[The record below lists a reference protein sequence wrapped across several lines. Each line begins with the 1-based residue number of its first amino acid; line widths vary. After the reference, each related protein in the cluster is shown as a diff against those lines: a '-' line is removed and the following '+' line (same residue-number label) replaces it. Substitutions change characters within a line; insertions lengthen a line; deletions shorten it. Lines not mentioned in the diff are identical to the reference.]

1 MMEIAFG
8 SRKMPKLCNSEK
20 EMRSK
25 LGDRGA
31 KALQLRL
38 TQIKAADTLED
49 LGKVPGARCH
59 ELTADR
65 KGQLAVDLV
74 HPRRLIFKPDHN
86 PTPAKPDGGLDR
98 QQVTRVVVIEI
109 FDYHP

>member
-1 MMEIAFG
+1 MEIAFG
-8 SRKMPKLCNSEK
+8 SRKMQKLCNSEK
-20 EMRSK
+20 EMRAK

-31 KALQLRL
+31 KVLQLRL
-38 TQIKAADTLED
+38 NQIAAAPTLED

-74 HPRRLIFKPDHN
+74 HPRRLVFEPDHD
-86 PTPAKPDGGLDR
+86 PVPEKPDGGLDW
-98 QQVTRVVVIEI
+98 QQVKRVIIIDIV
-109 FDYHP
+109 DYH

>member
-8 SRKMPKLCNSEK
+8 SRKMEKLCNSEK
-20 EMRSK
+20 EMRAK
-25 LGDRGA
+25 LGDRA
-31 KALQLRL
+31 MKALQLRL
-38 TQIKAADTLED
+38 AQIKAADTLDD

-74 HPRRLIFKPDHN
+74 HPRRLILEPDHN
-86 PTPAKPDGGLDR
+86 PLPAKPDGGLDR
-98 QQVTRVVVIEI
+98 QKVTRVVVLEI
-109 FDYHP
+109 ADYH

>member
-8 SRKMPKLCNSEK
+8 SRKMQKLCNSEK
-20 EMRSK
+20 EMRAK
-25 LGDRGA
+25 LGERGA
-31 KALQLRL
+31 KVLQLRL
-38 TQIKAADTLED
+38 AQINSADTLSD

-74 HPRRLIFKPDHN
+74 QPRRLICAPEHN
-86 PTPAKPDGGLDR
+86 PLPAKADGGLDWHM
-98 QQVTRVVVIEI
+98 VTGVIIIEI
-109 FDYHP
+109 

>member
-8 SRKMPKLCNSEK
+8 SRKMQKLCNSEK
-20 EMRSK
+20 EMRAK

-31 KALQLRL
+31 KVLQLRL
-38 TQIKAADTLED
+38 AQTKAADTLED

-74 HPRRLIFKPDHN
+74 HPRRLVFEPDHN
-86 PTPAKPDGGLDR
+86 PRPEKPDGGLDW
-98 QQVTRVVVIEI
+98 QQVTRVIITEI
-109 FDYHP
+109 VDYH

>member
-1 MMEIAFG
+1 MEIAFC
-8 SRKMPKLCNSEK
+8 SRKMEKLCNSSK
-20 EMRSK
+20 EMLAK

-38 TQIKAADTLED
+38 VQITAADTLED
-49 LGKVPGARCH
+49 LRRVPGARCH

-74 HPRRLIFKPDHN
+74 HPRRLVFEPDHN
-86 PTPAKPDGGLDR
+86 PLPAKPDGGLDWQR
-98 QQVTRVVVIEI
+98 VTRVLVIEVV
-109 FDYHP
+109 DYH

>member
-8 SRKMPKLCNSEK
+8 PRKMEKLCNSSM
-20 EMRSK
+20 EMRGK

-31 KALQLRL
+31 KVLQQRL
-38 TQIKAADTLED
+38 VEMKAADTLED

-59 ELTADR
+59 ELAADR

-74 HPRRLIFKPDHN
+74 HPLRLVFEPDHN
-86 PTPAKPDGGLDR
+86 PWPGKPDGGLDW
-98 QQVTRVVVIEI
+98 QQVTRVIVIEI
-109 FDYHP
+109 VDYH